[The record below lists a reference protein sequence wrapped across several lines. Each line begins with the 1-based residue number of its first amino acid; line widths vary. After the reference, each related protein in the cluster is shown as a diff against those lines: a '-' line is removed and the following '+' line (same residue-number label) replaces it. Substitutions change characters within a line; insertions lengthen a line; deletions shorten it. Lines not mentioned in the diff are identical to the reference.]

1 MAYTVAANATE
12 RPEHVALVD
21 GARRISYR
29 DFFELVCRT
38 AHVLRERGIGQG
50 GRVALLL
57 PNSIEFFAVSHAAA
71 LLGALAV
78 PINFRWR
85 RGEIAYLLA
94 DSRAGSLV
102 VDAAFLPEALPALAE
117 AGTLEP
123 SRCLMVGDGD
133 ALPSFAAA
141 VAGAPALPPAPGT
154 RETGFNVLIYTSG
167 TTGRPKG
174 VLHPSF
180 DPKIGFEAQKRL
192 VEMWGFTTDD
202 VHLVVGPTY
211 HLFPNAY
218 AVQHLFIGATV
229 VLMRKFDA

>member
-1 MAYTVAANATE
+1 MAYTLAANAEE

-21 GARRISYR
+21 RARRMSYR
-29 DFFELVCRT
+29 DFFDLVART
-38 AHVLRERGIGQG
+38 THVLKERGVGAG
-50 GRVALLL
+50 GRVALML

-71 LLGALAV
+71 ILGALAV

-94 DSRAGSLV
+94 DSQAASLV

-141 VAGAPALPPAPGT
+141 VASAPAMAPAAVT
-154 RETGFNVLIYTSG
+154 RETGFNVL
-167 TTGRPKG
+167 
-174 VLHPSF
+174 
-180 DPKIGFEAQKRL
+180 
-192 VEMWGFTTDD
+192 
-202 VHLVVGPTY
+202 
-211 HLFPNAY
+211 
-218 AVQHLFIGATV
+218 
-229 VLMRKFDA
+229 